1 MTDVYLKKERPVT
14 AIQCLMLT
22 TLLLSVSAMLGAHV
36 PEVHAASLE
45 EGSGVAASPHI
56 RVEDDRLARL
66 LDHGKQRSILLQALI
81 DRLESSDVV
90 VYLRCD
96 RQLRR
101 GVSGRLSYVST
112 SGSLRYVLVRVGYV
126 GDRRR
131 QIALVG
137 HELRHAVEVAE
148 TPEIVDSGSLQAAY
162 ERIGYVNR
170 AASFAGTLAFESDQ
184 AVQAGEQ
191 IFRELHDGTD

>member
-1 MTDVYLKKERPVT
+1 VT
-14 AIQCLMLT
+14 ATQRLMFT
-22 TLLLSVSAMLGAHV
+22 TLLLSASAVLGAHV
-36 PEVHAASLE
+36 PAARAASLE
-45 EGSGVAASPHI
+45 ESSEIAASPHI

-66 LDHGKQRSILLQALI
+66 LDYGKQRSLLLQALI

-96 RQLRR
+96 RQLRH
-101 GVSGRLSYVST
+101 GVSGRLSYVAT
-112 SGSLRYVLVRVGYV
+112 SGNLRYVLVRVGYV

-131 QIALVG
+131 QTALVG

-170 AASFAGTLAFESDQ
+170 AASVAGILAFESDQ